1 MSAVLIDSSDY
12 VKMELGMHG
21 RKLVSVASWEM
32 QDCQNNIKSNYLTQ
46 NLKSILIHVQNI
58 HPYHVFSWCFQ
69 AIFSCFSRMGWQT
82 TCTGTR
88 PTNGFARIP
97 PEGFCSVCVVC
108 SQVLRKVDEVVE
120 GHEKKQPGRCED
132 DGGVWFWSDMFF
144 CKIDDVAEWNEK
156 WFLIGLLIYFMNI
169 CEHSPLVIPL
179 VFAVA
184 SQDL

>member
-1 MSAVLIDSSDY
+1 MSAVLIDSSNY

-58 HPYHVFSWCFQ
+58 HPCHVFSWRFQ

-88 PTNGFARIP
+88 PTNGFARLP

-120 GHEKKQPGRCED
+120 GHEKKQPGLRCED

-144 CKIDDVAEWNEK
+144 FVKLMMWWNGMRS
-156 WFLIGLLIYFMNI
+156 GLWLFYLFILWTFVKVHHLSFHL
-169 CEHSPLVIPL
+169 CL
-179 VFAVA
+179 
-184 SQDL
+184 Q